1 MSLTTTY
8 KFPLLGS
15 EPPYNHPIQFSLPTS
30 WKKVKFEAPE
40 PHASLTRHGYTYSFK
55 HRNLGLDV
63 TLMLETSGHRAQTRK
78 WVHESQLKLKQGKT
92 CTRWLS
98 ATEITDDGIE
108 LYPFYEVGMAILF
121 CEYST
126 KHRKVME
133 PVVTELL
140 RGVRF

>member
-1 MSLTTTY
+1 M
-8 KFPLLGS
+8 
-15 EPPYNHPIQFSLPTS
+15 
-30 WKKVKFEAPE
+30 
-40 PHASLTRHGYTYSFK
+40 RHGYTYNFK
-55 HRNLGLDV
+55 HRNLGLEV

-78 WVHESQLKLKQGKT
+78 WVHESRLRLKQGKI

-98 ATEITDDGIE
+98 VTEVIDDGLE

-121 CEYST
+121 CAYPA
-126 KHRKVME
+126 KHRKSME